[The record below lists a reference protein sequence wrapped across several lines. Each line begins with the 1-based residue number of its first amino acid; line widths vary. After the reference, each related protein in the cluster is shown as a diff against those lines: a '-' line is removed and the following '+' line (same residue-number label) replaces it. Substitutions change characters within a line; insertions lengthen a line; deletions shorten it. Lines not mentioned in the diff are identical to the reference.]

1 MTDPQL
7 PSAHL
12 LARFGDAHRT
22 GAAPLKH
29 RPDGMDD
36 ATVDALGRLSAALE
50 TAEDARGHLYAF
62 HRLSGRADLDL
73 QDAVEA
79 LRAAGHRELAETIDR
94 VMTGRNVAGD
104 HWTFEL
110 VEDYES
116 NYLTPFRAAEQA
128 AREELGAPLHLFEAE
143 MKSREQQPRG

>member
-1 MTDPQL
+1 MTE
-7 PSAHL
+7 PSQPLADL
-12 LARFGDAHRT
+12 LARFGSAHRT
-22 GAAPLKH
+22 GAAPLKR

-73 QDAVEA
+73 QDALEA
-79 LRAAGHRELAETIDR
+79 LRSAGHRALADTIDI
-94 VMTGRNVAGD
+94 VMTGRNVVDD

-110 VEDYES
+110 VEGYEA
-116 NYLTPFRAAEQA
+116 NYLAPFRAAEET
-128 AREELGAPLHLFEAE
+128 ARTMLGAPQHLFEAE